1 MASNEQEEAST
12 STSFQKQPRN
22 SQSLNQSPTSA
33 ETRTVRKNSSGSET
47 KDKKRMLPGKK
58 ERAKE
63 DKITKMTDSEQ
74 SSESNISKS
83 GSDVSNSESDKNKTD
98 EIAVTSARSIFD
110 IDEDEPHKSFDHI
123 EKNRVG
129 DKLDGKC
136 NKEGSRTDKNQVEEN
151 KLGDSQLSEEE
162 RTQEN
167 VEKRTIEQRSEFCDK
182 DNAKEDQE
190 EESGEEEDEEEMEE
204 VMVHGRRRDV
214 LQQHGLPSW
223 TSISINI
230 NVDAGEFSLSF

>member
-1 MASNEQEEAST
+1 MASSEQEEAST
-12 STSFQKQPRN
+12 STSVQKPRN

-47 KDKKRMLPGKK
+47 KDKKRMLAGKREKPK
-58 ERAKE
+58 EQ
-63 DKITKMTDSEQ
+63 KITKRTDSEQ

-83 GSDVSNSESDKNKTD
+83 GLDVSNSESDKNKTD
-98 EIAVTSARSIFD
+98 EIAVTSSRSIFD

-129 DKLDGKC
+129 DKLDEKC

-167 VEKRTIEQRSEFCDK
+167 FEKRKIEQRSESCDN
-182 DNAKEDQE
+182 DSAKEE
-190 EESGEEEDEEEMEE
+190 EEQESGEEEDEEEMEE